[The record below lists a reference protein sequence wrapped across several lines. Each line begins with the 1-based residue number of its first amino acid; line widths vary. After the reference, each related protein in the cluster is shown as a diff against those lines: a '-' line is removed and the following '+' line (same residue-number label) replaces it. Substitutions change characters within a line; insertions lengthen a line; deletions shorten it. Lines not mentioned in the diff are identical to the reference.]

1 MNLEISLVPNGSISA
16 IIPGLLPHLQKSEL
30 WTRGRSTVDDILR
43 FLFNGHMQLW
53 IVFSPEEQ
61 VIYGH
66 VITEVKQYPQ
76 CKMLVIQYCAGEEN
90 HMQYC
95 EDRMYELLDKFAKD
109 TECAGIELIGRPG
122 WSKHVKKRG
131 YEIQSVMYQKFF
143 KDQIMSILRWKQKV
157 MCADG
162 GVLRDGGGGG
172 GGGGPPPPTTSTTY
186 SSNVP
191 EYAQPY
197 VENMLQSA
205 QKQIYSG
212 DMTTFRPYQPY
223 SSDVNNYFAGFQPI
237 QQRAQSETAN
247 MQTPGQFGI
256 GAGLTGLAGAGS
268 LGAGQQ
274 YTQNVTDPAMMQAYM
289 SPYQQS
295 VTDVAKNAA
304 VREAQIAQNAQ
315 NLGAARQGTYGG
327 ARQTLAQ
334 AEREKNLLS
343 NLSNIQ
349 AQGSQSAY
357 DRAIQSQQFGSTLGM
372 QGYGQA
378 IGAGSA
384 LGQLGGQQQAA
395 DLARLQAQ
403 QTVGAQQQSLE
414 QQKINQAIANYS
426 TAQQYPF
433 MQLGIMNAML
443 RGLPLQQTTTATY
456 QQQPSTTQQLTGLG
470 GAALSYLGRREGG
483 PIKEMRE
490 GGITDVPG
498 YKYGKLISTPELEKK
513 ADKLGIKQLQ
523 ERIKDPQVDKGE
535 RIVFEDELKDKQ
547 RLTGIAAAGGGLFE
561 NMSMAGG
568 GIIAFENGGYTKEKL
583 DEIAR
588 GLGVFPEGSPAL
600 PGAEVTGEASLRPTT
615 KKADKKE
622 ESKSTPAKKEP
633 TRAEALAEYDAAM
646 EKRGF
651 GPGATK
657 GEEEKLAFIRSQ
669 QADTE
674 KIQRQKE
681 KANMAKAFLKG
692 AQNPRGML
700 AGTVQGVEN
709 YIEGDVAIAKEMEER
724 KGKLSEAA
732 AAHDAGMR
740 ARAAGDIKTANEMF
754 AKEAEIR
761 KDIQIANIN
770 AASANAASNL
780 KTKQMDA
787 IRSELEAKLGRKP
800 TEVEVLSAYTAAT
813 TTAGETAEARA
824 KANAQ
829 VAIQKWKDGIQY
841 TPEYQKL
848 TPAQRQ
854 ELEDAEYN
862 KILKRQLAAQTTTG
876 APQQAAPA
884 PASVSVA
891 GKTYN
896 RKDYP
901 QMTDEQWAA
910 YVRQTKG

>member
-1 MNLEISLVPNGSISA
+1 
-16 IIPGLLPHLQKSEL
+16 
-30 WTRGRSTVDDILR
+30 
-43 FLFNGHMQLW
+43 
-53 IVFSPEEQ
+53 
-61 VIYGH
+61 
-66 VITEVKQYPQ
+66 
-76 CKMLVIQYCAGEEN
+76 
-90 HMQYC
+90 
-95 EDRMYELLDKFAKD
+95 
-109 TECAGIELIGRPG
+109 
-122 WSKHVKKRG
+122 
-131 YEIQSVMYQKFF
+131 
-143 KDQIMSILRWKQKV
+143 MSILRWKQKV

-162 GVLRDGGGGG
+162 GVLRDSGGGGG
-172 GGGGPPPPTTSTTY
+172 GGAAQPTTSTTY

-205 QKQIYSG
+205 QKQIYTP

-223 SSDVNNYFAGFQPI
+223 STDVNQYFAGFSPM

-247 MQTPGQFGI
+247 LQTPGELGI
-256 GAGLTGLAGAGS
+256 AGAGS
-268 LGAGQQ
+268 LLAGSQ
-274 YTQNVTDPAMMQAYM
+274 YAQNVTNPATMQSYM
-289 SPYQQS
+289 NPYQQG

-304 VREAQIAQNAQ
+304 VREAMIAENA
-315 NLGAARQGTYGG
+315 NKLASARQGTYGG
-327 ARQTLAQ
+327 ARQALGSI
-334 AEREKNLLS
+334 ERERNLLS

-349 AQGSQSAY
+349 AQGSNQAY
-357 DRAIQSQQFGSTLGM
+357 NQALQSQQFGAGLGL

-378 IGAGSA
+378 AQIGAQRQG
-384 LGQLGGQQQAA
+384 A

-403 QTVGAQQQSLE
+403 QAAGAQQQSLE
-414 QQKINQAIANYS
+414 QQKINQSIANYS

-443 RGLPLQQTTTATY
+443 RGLPLQQTTTAAY
-456 QQQPSTTQQLTGLG
+456 QQQPSTTQQLAGLG
-470 GAALSYLGRREGG
+470 GAALSYMGRREGG

-523 ERIKDPQVDKGE
+523 ERIDDPQVDKGE

-547 RLTGIAAAGGGLFE
+547 RIAGIAAAGGGLFE

-600 PGAEVTGEASLRPTT
+600 PGEGMAVAPTPAT
-615 KKADKKE
+615 KKAEKKE
-622 ESKSTPAKKEP
+622 ESKSTSAPARKEP

-657 GEEEKLAFIRSQ
+657 GEEERLAFIRSQ
-669 QADTE
+669 QADTD
-674 KIQRQKE
+674 KIRRQKE
-681 KANMAKAFLKG
+681 KANLAQAFLEG

-700 AGTVQGVEN
+700 AGTVQGAKS
-709 YIEGDVAIAKEMEER
+709 YITGDVAIAKEMEER
-724 KGKLSEAA
+724 QGKLSEAA

-740 ARAAGDIKTANEMF
+740 ARAAGDIKTANDMF

-761 KDIQIANIN
+761 KDLQIAQIN

-780 KTKQMDA
+780 KMKQMDA
-787 IRSELEAKLGRKP
+787 IRSDLEAKLGRKP
-800 TEVEVLSAYTAAT
+800 TEVEVLSAYTAAAT
-813 TTAGETAEARA
+813 PAGETAEARA
-824 KANAQ
+824 RVAAQ
-829 VAIQKWKDGIQY
+829 TALQKWKESKILDPDFNKLSPEKKQEAENA
-841 TPEYQKL
+841 EYQRIL
-848 TPAQRQ
+848 TRMINTERTA
-854 ELEDAEYN
+854 
-862 KILKRQLAAQTTTG
+862 G

-884 PASVSVA
+884 AAPQTGAPVTVSNKA
-891 GKTYN
+891 EYDKLKPGQTYFDPN
-896 RKDYP
+896 GQLR
-901 QMTDEQWAA
+901 
-910 YVRQTKG
+910 TKG

>member
-1 MNLEISLVPNGSISA
+1 
-16 IIPGLLPHLQKSEL
+16 
-30 WTRGRSTVDDILR
+30 
-43 FLFNGHMQLW
+43 
-53 IVFSPEEQ
+53 
-61 VIYGH
+61 
-66 VITEVKQYPQ
+66 
-76 CKMLVIQYCAGEEN
+76 
-90 HMQYC
+90 
-95 EDRMYELLDKFAKD
+95 
-109 TECAGIELIGRPG
+109 
-122 WSKHVKKRG
+122 
-131 YEIQSVMYQKFF
+131 
-143 KDQIMSILRWKQKV
+143 

-162 GVLRDGGGGG
+162 GVLRDSGGGGG
-172 GGGGPPPPTTSTTY
+172 GAPAPAQPTTSTTY

-191 EYAQPY
+191 EYAKPY

-205 QKQIYSG
+205 QKQIYAD

-223 SSDVNNYFAGFQPI
+223 STNVDQYFAGFQPI
-237 QQRAQSETAN
+237 QKQAQSETAN
-247 MQTPGQFGI
+247 LQTP
-256 GAGLTGLAGAGS
+256 AEMGLAGAGS
-268 LGAGQQ
+268 LLAGSQ
-274 YTQNVTDPAMMQAYM
+274 YAQNVTNPATMQSYM
-289 SPYQQS
+289 NPYQQG

-304 VREAQIAQNAQ
+304 VREAQMAERANK
-315 NLGAARQGTYGG
+315 LSSARQGTYGG
-327 ARQTLAQ
+327 ARQALGSI
-334 AEREKNLLS
+334 ERERNLLS

-349 AQGSQSAY
+349 AQGSNQAY
-357 DRAIQSQQFGSTLGM
+357 NQALQSQQFGAGLGL

-378 IGAGSA
+378 AQI
-384 LGQLGGQQQAA
+384 GGQRQAA

-523 ERIKDPQVDKGE
+523 ERINDPQVDKGE

-547 RLTGIAAAGGGLFE
+547 RIAGIAAAGGGLFDS
-561 NMSMAGG
+561 MSMAGG

-600 PGAEVTGEASLRPTT
+600 PGEGMAVAPTPAT
-615 KKADKKE
+615 KKAEKKE
-622 ESKSTPAKKEP
+622 ESKSTSAPARKEP

-657 GEEEKLAFIRSQ
+657 GEEERMAFIRSQ
-669 QADTE
+669 QADTD

-700 AGTVQGVEN
+700 AGSVQGLEN

-780 KTKQMDA
+780 KMKQMDA
-787 IRSELEAKLGRKP
+787 IRSDLEAKLGRKP
-800 TEVEVLSAYTAAT
+800 TEVEVLSAYTAAAT
-813 TTAGETAEARA
+813 PAGETAEARA
-824 KANAQ
+824 RVAAQ
-829 VAIQKWKDGIQY
+829 TALQKWRESKILD
-841 TPEYQKL
+841 P
-848 TPAQRQ
+848 
-854 ELEDAEYN
+854 EYN
-862 KILKRQLAAQTTTG
+862 KLSPEKKQEAEEAEYRKILTRMITTERTAG
-876 APQQAAPA
+876 TSQQAAPA

>member
-1 MNLEISLVPNGSISA
+1 
-16 IIPGLLPHLQKSEL
+16 
-30 WTRGRSTVDDILR
+30 
-43 FLFNGHMQLW
+43 
-53 IVFSPEEQ
+53 
-61 VIYGH
+61 
-66 VITEVKQYPQ
+66 
-76 CKMLVIQYCAGEEN
+76 
-90 HMQYC
+90 
-95 EDRMYELLDKFAKD
+95 
-109 TECAGIELIGRPG
+109 
-122 WSKHVKKRG
+122 
-131 YEIQSVMYQKFF
+131 
-143 KDQIMSILRWKQKV
+143 MSILRWKQKV

-162 GVLRDGGGGG
+162 GVLRDSGGGGG
-172 GGGGPPPPTTSTTY
+172 GGAAQPSTSTTY

-212 DMTTFRPYQPY
+212 DMSTFRPYQPY
-223 SSDVNNYFAGFQPI
+223 SSDVNNYFAGFTPM

-274 YTQNVTDPAMMQAYM
+274 YAQNVTDPTMMQAYM

-327 ARQTLAQ
+327 ARQTLMQ

-357 DRAIQSQQFGSTLGM
+357 DRAVQSQQFGSNLGM

-395 DLARLQAQ
+395 DLARIQAQ
-403 QTVGAQQQSLE
+403 QTAGAQQQALE
-414 QQKINQAIANYS
+414 QNKINQAIANYS

-456 QQQPSTTQQLTGLG
+456 QQQPSTTQQIAGLG
-470 GAALSYLGRREGG
+470 GAALSYLGKREGG
-483 PIKEMRE
+483 EIKEMRE
-490 GGITDVPG
+490 GGITSAPG
-498 YKYGKLISTPELEKK
+498 YKYGTLISTPELEKK

-547 RLTGIAAAGGGLFE
+547 RIAGIAAAGGGLFE

-568 GIIAFENGGYTKEKL
+568 GIIAFDNGGYTKEKL

-600 PGAEVTGEASLRPTT
+600 PGEGLSVAPTPAT
-615 KKADKKE
+615 KKAEKKE
-622 ESKSTPAKKEP
+622 ESKSTSAPARKEP

-657 GEEEKLAFIRSQ
+657 GEEERMAFIRSQ
-669 QADTE
+669 QADTD
-674 KIQRQKE
+674 KIQAQKE
-681 KANMAKAFLKG
+681 RANMAKAFLKG

-700 AGTVQGVEN
+700 AGTVQGLEN

-761 KDIQIANIN
+761 KDLQIANIN

-780 KTKQMDA
+780 KMKQMDA
-787 IRSELEAKLGRKP
+787 IRSDLEAKLGRKP
-800 TEVEVLSAYTAAT
+800 TEVEVLSAYTAAAT
-813 TTAGETAEARA
+813 PAGETADARA
-824 KANAQ
+824 RVAAQ
-829 VAIQKWKDGIQY
+829 TALQKWKEGKILD
-841 TPEYQKL
+841 PEFNKL
-848 TPAQRQ
+848 SPEKKQ
-854 ELEDAEYN
+854 EAEDAEYK
-862 KILKRQLAAQTTTG
+862 KILTRMLTTERTAG
-876 APQQAAPA
+876 TSQQAAPA

>member
-1 MNLEISLVPNGSISA
+1 
-16 IIPGLLPHLQKSEL
+16 
-30 WTRGRSTVDDILR
+30 
-43 FLFNGHMQLW
+43 
-53 IVFSPEEQ
+53 
-61 VIYGH
+61 
-66 VITEVKQYPQ
+66 
-76 CKMLVIQYCAGEEN
+76 
-90 HMQYC
+90 
-95 EDRMYELLDKFAKD
+95 
-109 TECAGIELIGRPG
+109 
-122 WSKHVKKRG
+122 
-131 YEIQSVMYQKFF
+131 
-143 KDQIMSILRWKQKV
+143 MSILRWKQKV

-172 GGGGPPPPTTSTTY
+172 GGGPAQPSTSTTY

-212 DMTTFRPYQPY
+212 DMSTFRPYQPY
-223 SSDVNNYFAGFQPI
+223 SSDVNNYFAGFTPM

-274 YTQNVTDPAMMQAYM
+274 YAQNVTNPAMMQAYM

-327 ARQTLAQ
+327 ARQTLMQ

-357 DRAIQSQQFGSTLGM
+357 DRAVQSQQFGSNLGM

-395 DLARLQAQ
+395 DLARIQAQ
-403 QTVGAQQQSLE
+403 QTAGAQQQAFE
-414 QQKINQAIANYS
+414 QNKINQAIANYS

-456 QQQPSTTQQLTGLG
+456 QQQPSTTQQIAGLG
-470 GAALSYLGRREGG
+470 GAALSYLGKREGG
-483 PIKEMRE
+483 EIKEMRE
-490 GGITDVPG
+490 GGITSAPG
-498 YKYGKLISTPELEKK
+498 YKYGTLISTPELEKK
-513 ADKLGIKQLQ
+513 ADKLGIKQLR

-547 RLTGIAAAGGGLFE
+547 RIAGIAAAGGGLFDS
-561 NMSMAGG
+561 MSMAGG

-600 PGAEVTGEASLRPTT
+600 PGEGMAVAPTPAT
-615 KKADKKE
+615 KKAEKKE
-622 ESKSTPAKKEP
+622 ESKSTSAPAKKEP

-700 AGTVQGVEN
+700 AGAVQGVEN

-761 KDIQIANIN
+761 KDLQIANIQ
-770 AASANAASNL
+770 AASSNAASNL
-780 KTKQMDA
+780 KMKQMDA
-787 IRSELEAKLGRKP
+787 IRSDLEAKLGRKP
-800 TEVEVLSAYTAAT
+800 TEVEVLSAYTAAAT
-813 TTAGETAEARA
+813 PAGETAEARA
-824 KANAQ
+824 RVAAQ
-829 VAIQKWKDGIQY
+829 TALQKWRESKILD
-841 TPEYQKL
+841 P
-848 TPAQRQ
+848 
-854 ELEDAEYN
+854 EYN
-862 KILKRQLAAQTTTG
+862 KLSPEKKQEAEEAEYRKILTRMITTERTAG
-876 APQQAAPA
+876 TSQQAAPA

>member
-1 MNLEISLVPNGSISA
+1 
-16 IIPGLLPHLQKSEL
+16 
-30 WTRGRSTVDDILR
+30 
-43 FLFNGHMQLW
+43 
-53 IVFSPEEQ
+53 
-61 VIYGH
+61 
-66 VITEVKQYPQ
+66 
-76 CKMLVIQYCAGEEN
+76 
-90 HMQYC
+90 
-95 EDRMYELLDKFAKD
+95 
-109 TECAGIELIGRPG
+109 
-122 WSKHVKKRG
+122 
-131 YEIQSVMYQKFF
+131 
-143 KDQIMSILRWKQKV
+143 
-157 MCADG
+157 
-162 GVLRDGGGGG
+162 
-172 GGGGPPPPTTSTTY
+172 
-186 SSNVP
+186 
-191 EYAQPY
+191 
-197 VENMLQSA
+197 
-205 QKQIYSG
+205 
-212 DMTTFRPYQPY
+212 
-223 SSDVNNYFAGFQPI
+223 
-237 QQRAQSETAN
+237 
-247 MQTPGQFGI
+247 
-256 GAGLTGLAGAGS
+256 
-268 LGAGQQ
+268 
-274 YTQNVTDPAMMQAYM
+274 
-289 SPYQQS
+289 
-295 VTDVAKNAA
+295 
-304 VREAQIAQNAQ
+304 
-315 NLGAARQGTYGG
+315 
-327 ARQTLAQ
+327 
-334 AEREKNLLS
+334 
-343 NLSNIQ
+343 
-349 AQGSQSAY
+349 
-357 DRAIQSQQFGSTLGM
+357 
-372 QGYGQA
+372 
-378 IGAGSA
+378 
-384 LGQLGGQQQAA
+384 
-395 DLARLQAQ
+395 
-403 QTVGAQQQSLE
+403 
-414 QQKINQAIANYS
+414 
-426 TAQQYPF
+426 

-456 QQQPSTTQQLTGLG
+456 QQQPSTMQQLTGLG

-483 PIKEMRE
+483 QIKEMRE
-490 GGITDVPG
+490 GGIADAPG
-498 YKYGKLISTPELEKK
+498 YKYGALISTPELEKK
-513 ADKLGIKQLQ
+513 ADKLGVKQLQ
-523 ERIKDPQVDKGE
+523 ALIKDPQVDKGE

-547 RLTGIAAAGGGLFE
+547 RIAGIAAAGGGLFE
-561 NMSMAGG
+561 NMGMASG
-568 GIIAFENGGYTKEKL
+568 GIIAFDNGGYTKEKL

-600 PGAEVTGEASLRPTT
+600 PGEGMAAAPTPAT
-615 KKADKKE
+615 KKAEKKE
-622 ESKSTPAKKEP
+622 ESKSTSAPARKEP

-651 GPGATK
+651 GPGASK
-657 GEEEKLAFIRSQ
+657 GEEERLAFIRSQ
-669 QADTE
+669 QADTD

-700 AGTVQGVEN
+700 AGAVQGAES

-724 KGKLSEAA
+724 KGKLAEAA
-732 AAHDAGMR
+732 AVHDAGMR

-761 KDIQIANIN
+761 KDLQIAQIN

-780 KTKQMDA
+780 KVKQLDA

>member
-1 MNLEISLVPNGSISA
+1 
-16 IIPGLLPHLQKSEL
+16 
-30 WTRGRSTVDDILR
+30 
-43 FLFNGHMQLW
+43 
-53 IVFSPEEQ
+53 
-61 VIYGH
+61 
-66 VITEVKQYPQ
+66 
-76 CKMLVIQYCAGEEN
+76 
-90 HMQYC
+90 
-95 EDRMYELLDKFAKD
+95 
-109 TECAGIELIGRPG
+109 
-122 WSKHVKKRG
+122 
-131 YEIQSVMYQKFF
+131 
-143 KDQIMSILRWKQKV
+143 MSILRWKQKV

-162 GVLRDGGGGG
+162 GVLRDSGGGGG
-172 GGGGPPPPTTSTTY
+172 GGGQPTQSTSYNT
-186 SSNVP
+186 NVP

-205 QKQIYSG
+205 QKQIYND

-223 SSDVNNYFAGFQPI
+223 STNLDNYFAGFQPI
-237 QQRAQSETAN
+237 QKQAQSDIAN
-247 MQTPGQFGI
+247 MQTPGEMGI
-256 GAGLTGLAGAGS
+256 AGAGS
-268 LGAGQQ
+268 LLAGSQ
-274 YTQNVTDPAMMQAYM
+274 YNQNVTNPARMQSFM
-289 SPYQQS
+289 SPYQQG
-295 VTDVAKNAA
+295 VTDIAKTAA
-304 VREAQIAQNAQ
+304 VREAQMAQNAS

-334 AEREKNLLS
+334 SEREKNLLS

-349 AQGSQSAY
+349 TQGSNQAY
-357 DRAIQSQQFGSTLGM
+357 NQALQSQQFGANLGM

-378 IGAGSA
+378 AQIGS
-384 LGQLGGQQQAA
+384 QRQAA

-403 QTVGAQQQSLE
+403 QAVGKE
-414 QQKINQAIANYS
+414 QQAFEQNKINQQIANYS

-456 QQQPSTTQQLTGLG
+456 QQQPSTGQQLAGLG
-470 GAALSYLGRREGG
+470 GAALSYLAKREGG
-483 PIKEMRE
+483 EIKEMRE

-523 ERIKDPQVDKGE
+523 ERINDPQVDKGE

-547 RLTGIAAAGGGLFE
+547 RLTGIAAAGGGLFDS
-561 NMSMAGG
+561 MSMAGG

-600 PGAEVTGEASLRPTT
+600 PGEGMAVAPTPAT
-615 KKADKKE
+615 KKAEKKE
-622 ESKSTPAKKEP
+622 ESKSTSAPAKKEP

-657 GEEEKLAFIRSQ
+657 GEEERMAFIRSQ
-669 QADTE
+669 QADTD

-700 AGTVQGVEN
+700 AGAVSGVEN

-740 ARAAGDIKTANEMF
+740 ARAAGDIKTANDMF

-761 KDIQIANIN
+761 KDLQIANIN

-780 KTKQMDA
+780 KMKQMDA
-787 IRSELEAKLGRKP
+787 IRSDLEAKLGRKP
-800 TEVEVLSAYTAAT
+800 TEVEVLSAYTAAAT
-813 TTAGETAEARA
+813 PAGETAEARA
-824 KANAQ
+824 RVAAQ
-829 VAIQKWKDGIQY
+829 TALQKWKESKILDPDFNKLSPEKKQEAENV
-841 TPEYQKL
+841 EYQRIL
-848 TPAQRQ
+848 TRMINTERTA
-854 ELEDAEYN
+854 
-862 KILKRQLAAQTTTG
+862 G